1 MHPDPLG
8 GGLADERF
16 GDLGEASGIGEE
28 VGFGVP
34 GPIDRDLRCDGQ
46 VQSSVDPV
54 YGHGNTGS
62 VGSLGEEGGS
72 DRGRGRA
79 SEEIH
84 IDRFDRNVLI
94 DEQTEK
100 SSLFEGAEQFQ
111 VGLAL
116 VDISCSQAFTG
127 FQEQGIQLFVV
138 DPGTD
143 NIGRVAQR
151 ALDAGQFKEGALIV
165 LKLAPVPCNMR
176 GRGIGT

>member
-72 DRGRGRA
+72 DRGRGRV
-79 SEEIH
+79 SEEIDK
-84 IDRFDRNVLI
+84 DRLDRDILI
-94 DEQTEK
+94 DEQAKEDIVAM
-100 SSLFEGAEQFQ
+100 E
-111 VGLAL
+111 VGLDAL
-116 VDISCSQAFTG
+116 KDVKPATYKYKEGMPTDKKGRTAGLMAQDLEHIPGAVSM
-127 FQEQGIQLFVV
+127 GIDGYRRV
-138 DPGTD
+138 DPYPVLAT
-143 NIGRVAQR
+143 VVQAVKE
-151 ALDAGQFKEGALIV
+151 LDARTG
-165 LKLAPVPCNMR
+165 
-176 GRGIGT
+176 GR